1 MGGKLGAMSKLR
13 IGTEDT
19 WGDGHSHSSINIP
32 YTTQD
37 LHQERPPFFP
47 DEARES
53 YKQET
58 VESGVINVRGSFTY
72 AVKPSSVAI
81 PETWALGRTAGQ
93 LTNSL
98 AIQVDREV
106 EYVKYNGCYINT
118 LDLACAGADQR
129 LMATVGIEG
138 KEEVADVDWG
148 ESYGLE
154 TAYHFAHG
162 VFSIG
167 GSVESYVRSFALTIN
182 NQCVTD
188 LHGNAYKLVEIS
200 QGKRLITGS
209 IVVTLKGTTYTAAW
223 RASPT
228 TELAFSVVFTHP
240 DADTLTITIPKMK
253 LTGPELS
260 IDPTAIIPMTLPFQA
275 KVHGTDDITIISAT

>member
-1 MGGKLGAMSKLR
+1 MGGKHGTMSKLR
-13 IGTEDT
+13 IGTET
-19 WGDGHSHSSINIP
+19 VWGDGQSASSINIP
-32 YTTQD
+32 FTAED
-37 LHQERPPFFP
+37 LRMERPPFFP

-58 VESGVINVRGSFTY
+58 VEEGVINARGSFTY
-72 AVKPSSVAI
+72 AVKPSSKAI
-81 PETWALGRTAGQ
+81 VETWALGRTAGL

-98 AIQVDREV
+98 SVQVDREV
-106 EYVKYNGCYINT
+106 EYVKYTGCYINT

-138 KEEVADVDWG
+138 KEEVVDADWA
-148 ESYGLE
+148 ESYGADV
-154 TAYHFAHG
+154 AYHFAHG
-162 VFSIG
+162 VFTIG
-167 GSVESYVRSFALTIN
+167 GSIDNYVRSFALTIN

-188 LHGNAYKLVEIS
+188 LHGNAYKLVEIT

-223 RASPT
+223 RAG
-228 TELAFSVVFTHP
+228 TELAFLVVFTHP
-240 DADTLTITIPKMK
+240 DTDTLTITIPKMK

-260 IDPTAIIPMTLPFQA
+260 VDPTAVIPMTLPFQA
-275 KVHGTDDITIISAT
+275 RVHGTDDITITST